1 MQAFGGPALNKSKQ
15 DKHWSNF
22 KFFLNSSS
30 FLVHASLTPWVW
42 LMRLKHY
49 LVVLVSLCVVIFSST
64 APVSMS
70 FTCLA
75 ACNKQ
80 FSKRAGLNR
89 HQNYCAVYKTSLHLK
104 IECHRVLSQKEKMAG
119 SLDER
124 KAQINNIVV
133 DTTLYDKRNSNA
145 MAFFVA
151 EYWARIWF
159 R

>member
-15 DKHWSNF
+15 DKRWSNF
-22 KFFLNSSS
+22 KFFSKSSS
-30 FLVHASLTPWVW
+30 FPVHTSLVAPCVW
-42 LMRLKHY
+42 LMRLGRY

-89 HQNYCAVYKTSLHLK
+89 HQNDCAVYKTSLRLK
-104 IECHRVLSQKEKMAG
+104 IECRRVLSQKEKIAG

-124 KAQINNIVV
+124 KARINNIVV
-133 DTTLYDKRNSNA
+133 NATLYDKRNSNV
-145 MAFFVA
+145 MAFCAA
-151 EYWARIWF
+151 ECWSRI
-159 R
+159 